1 MATEREMLIKKYN
14 ERKQMQAHIQTLKL
28 SQFGLFQGIE
38 QSEEEML
45 KRSGCLRLAC
55 YDRNQTVLHSGQHA
69 DEIGLVL
76 TGSLYI
82 ERTDFWG
89 NRSILS
95 SVEPGQFF
103 AETYVLT
110 QDPMLVDVTTAK
122 PAELLFMEWNHLRS
136 SLHSKIAGISKIME
150 NLLQISVQKNL
161 LLSQRIF
168 CTTPKTVRGRLL
180 VYLSGQAELAG
191 SNRFEIPFDR
201 QGLADYLNLDRSA
214 LSKELGR
221 MRDEG
226 ILRFHKN
233 QFELEKRALAGE

>member
-1 MATEREMLIKKYN
+1 MTTERRQFAE
-14 ERKQMQAHIQTLKL
+14 ERDKGKRMQERIQAMELSRFTL
-28 SQFGLFQGIE
+28 FHGIDGEAE
-38 QSEEEML
+38 QIL
-45 KRSGCLRLAC
+45 KCSGCLWLASFE
-55 YDRNQTVLHSGQHA
+55 RTQTVLHSGQRIGA
-69 DEIGLVL
+69 LGLVL
-76 TGSLYI
+76 SGGLYI

-103 AETYVLT
+103 AETYVLA
-110 QDPMLVDVTTAK
+110 QEPMLVDVTAAK
-122 PAELLFMEWNHLRS
+122 SSELLFLDLERLRNS
-136 SLHSKIAGISKIME
+136 QHAKIAGVSQIME

-161 LLSQRIF
+161 ILSQRIF

-180 VYLSGQAELAG
+180 VYLSNQAEMAG
-191 SNRFEIPFDR
+191 SHCFEIPFDR

-226 ILRFHKN
+226 ILSFQKN
-233 QFELEKRALAGE
+233 RFELKRMALPG